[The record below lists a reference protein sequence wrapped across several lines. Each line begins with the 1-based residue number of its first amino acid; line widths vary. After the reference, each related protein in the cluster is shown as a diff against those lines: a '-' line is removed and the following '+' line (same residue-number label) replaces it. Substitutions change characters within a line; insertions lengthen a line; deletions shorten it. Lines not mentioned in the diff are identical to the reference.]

1 MLGTITAFA
10 EQTAEGAAEV
20 ASNDAAAATAAQQV
34 MGQFGPLIMMVALFA
49 IMYFILIRPQ
59 RKKEKEAQA
68 MIAALT
74 VGDKI
79 VTIGGI
85 WGKVV
90 KIKDDYIFIETGNI
104 GNPGE
109 KAVLKME
116 RQAVKLVEKK
126 ADNKKMDSIPEIP
139 DEEEENK

>member
-1 MLGTITAFA
+1 MLGITKVFA
-10 EQTAEGAAEV
+10 EPIADVAA
-20 ASNDAAAATAAQQV
+20 NDAAAATAAQQ
-34 MGQFGPLIMMVALFA
+34 MMANFGPIIMMIVLFA
-49 IMYFILIRPQ
+49 IMYFVLIRPQ

-68 MIAALT
+68 MIAALA

-104 GNPGE
+104 GNPTE
-109 KAVLKME
+109 RSILKME
-116 RQAVKLVEKK
+116 RQSVKIVEKK
-126 ADNKKMDSIPEIP
+126 ADSKKVESIPEVET
-139 DEEEENK
+139 EEESENK